1 MSNYRGRYELGLV
14 SAVPVDHLP
23 VNLFERIFFPHM
35 KIENG
40 KQICAPYGL
49 RKIESALIN
58 AGHSTVILDSRQLKK
73 ISFKPKIIG
82 IYTIDPL
89 ALGPTFSWRNL
100 VSKGETFTKRN
111 FELLMFDTALI
122 RLRKN
127 GVKIIIGGP
136 GAWQFKGKPN
146 LLDHYGIDH
155 VIIGQAELAVI
166 DVISR
171 LIENRSHPRIYEVPD
186 SQIPKRK
193 DIPTIKNPSINGI
206 VEVGRGCSRRC
217 RFCEVA
223 LRGFK
228 WFPLEFIEKELRV
241 NKKSG
246 IKEGTLHS
254 DDVLLYGSKNF
265 HPNDK
270 RLIELFQ
277 KSTEYYEKI
286 MVTHASIASITASK
300 LLLTMIMDSILTN
313 QEYLAVQVG
322 IETGSPKL
330 LEKFM
335 PNKAKPFNI
344 EDWQEL
350 VVNASGIMQDNNI
363 LPYYTIITGLPGES
377 EKDIISTIRLI
388 EKLRDYRCTISQASF
403 IPLGKM
409 SNKSKKNEK
418 EYAEFYYDL
427 WITCLEHNKKWAP
440 IIIKNLTKTIPFN
453 RFFYPFYY
461 YFNWKMK
468 RKLKTSFAVPDRFK
482 EIR

>member
-1 MSNYRGRYELGLV
+1 MSDYRGRYELGLA

-23 VNLFERIFFPHM
+23 VNLFECILFPHM

-40 KQICAPYGL
+40 KTICAPYGL

-58 AGHSTVILDSRQLKK
+58 AGYSTVTLDPRQLKK

-89 ALGPTFSWRNL
+89 AHGPTFSWRNL

-122 RLRKN
+122 KLRKN

-155 VIIGQAELAVI
+155 VIIGEAELAVTDI
-166 DVISR
+166 ISKI
-171 LIENRSHPRIYEVPD
+171 IENRSSPRIYEVPD

-206 VEVGRGCSRRC
+206 VELGRGCSRRC

-223 LRGFK
+223 LRKFK
-228 WFPLEFIEKELRV
+228 WFPLEFIEKELKV
-241 NKKSG
+241 NKRFG

-265 HPNDK
+265 YPNDK

-300 LLLTMIMDSILTN
+300 LLLPRIMNSILTN
-313 QEYLAVQVG
+313 QDYLAVQIG
-322 IETGSPKL
+322 IETGSPRL
-330 LEKFM
+330 LEKLM
-335 PNKAKPFNI
+335 PNKAKPYKI
-344 EDWQEL
+344 EEWQDL
-350 VVNASGIMQDNNI
+350 VVNASIIMQDNNI
-363 LPYYTIITGLPGES
+363 LPFYTIITGFPGEN
-377 EKDIISTIRLI
+377 EQDIISTIKLI
-388 EKLRDYRCTISQASF
+388 KKLRDHRCTISQASF
-403 IPLGKM
+403 LPLGKM
-409 SNKSKKNEK
+409 SNKSQKKEK
-418 EYAEFYYDL
+418 KYAKCYYDL
-427 WITCLEHNKKWAP
+427 WNTCLEHNIKWAP
-440 IIIKNLTKTIPFN
+440 KIIKNLTKTIPFN
-453 RFFYPFYY
+453 RLFYPFYY

-468 RKLKTSFAVPDRFK
+468 RKLKTSFAVPNRY
-482 EIR
+482 